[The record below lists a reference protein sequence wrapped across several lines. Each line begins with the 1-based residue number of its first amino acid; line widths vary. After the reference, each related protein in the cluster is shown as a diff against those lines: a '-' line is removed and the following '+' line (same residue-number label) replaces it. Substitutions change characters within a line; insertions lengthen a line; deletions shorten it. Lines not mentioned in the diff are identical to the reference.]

1 MGLCKCP
8 KRRVTNQFC
17 FEHHV
22 NVCENCMVTNHSKC
36 VVQSY
41 IQWLQ
46 DSDYNAGCQL
56 CNSEI
61 TNDDFVRLTCY
72 HVFHWSCLQ
81 SMAGSLPPNV
91 APAGYRCPQCGTGI
105 FPQPNLISPVA
116 DILRGKLGL
125 VNWGRS
131 GLGLPLLAETR
142 DPPDGCKVSVDF
154 DTNIQN
160 SSEYSNSKLQSNNL
174 RSQNTKP
181 IVHSSDNLNN
191 TQHNYSNFYSAN
203 SQMRRSSNRP
213 TPIGR
218 VLDSDDDKYKRRS
231 PKEMLTRFINRA
243 ACFSPVK
250 KQRFLTFILVI
261 IIFVSVIMILKELS
275 HRSNTDDGQFDLENE
290 PKVVVGDV

>member
-61 TNDDFVRLTCY
+61 MNDDFIRLTCY
-72 HVFHWSCLQ
+72 HVYHWSCLQ
-81 SMAGSLPPNV
+81 SMAGSLPSNV

-116 DILRGKLGL
+116 DILRSKLAS
-125 VNWGRS
+125 VNWGRN

-142 DPPDGCKVSVDF
+142 DPPDGCKVTVDF
-154 DTNIQN
+154 DTNQ
-160 SSEYSNSKLQSNNL
+160 
-174 RSQNTKP
+174 
-181 IVHSSDNLNN
+181 
-191 TQHNYSNFYSAN
+191 
-203 SQMRRSSNRP
+203 
-213 TPIGR
+213 
-218 VLDSDDDKYKRRS
+218 
-231 PKEMLTRFINRA
+231 
-243 ACFSPVK
+243 
-250 KQRFLTFILVI
+250 
-261 IIFVSVIMILKELS
+261 
-275 HRSNTDDGQFDLENE
+275 
-290 PKVVVGDV
+290 